1 MTVIGLLGVP
11 VNALRN
17 VERELFQ
24 EKDLL
29 EEHIQ
34 METNIALPN
43 KSLQKIAT
51 PTNVQV
57 GDGKYNIFIHC

>member
-1 MTVIGLLGVP
+1 MNV
-11 VNALRN
+11 LRN
-17 VERELFQ
+17 VERESFQ

-29 EEHIQ
+29 EEPMQ
-34 METNIALPN
+34 MEMNIALPN

-57 GDGKYNIFIHC
+57 GNGQKIFVYIA